1 MTTDERFLRDAKLL
15 DIGAGM
21 NQVRRMLIG
30 AG

>member
-15 DIGAGM
+15 DAGM
-21 NQVRRMLIG
+21 NEVRRMLIG